1 MKRKFLRRDWNKM
14 IRLGGRRKKLKWRR
28 SKGMHAKI
36 RQKWKGYSQ
45 MPSPGYKTP
54 RKTRGLIENKI
65 PVIINNVQDLLRI
78 KTNEIG
84 ILSKTVGKKKKIE
97 IAKKALE
104 MKANF
109 ANFDANKFLEEIKKE
124 QEQKKHEKEGGK
136 KKEVKKEKVGE
147 KKEEKSE
154 PKKEE
159 KAEEKKS
166 QDKTVQV
173 QSEKEKAGE
182 AK

>member
-1 MKRKFLRRDWNKM
+1 
-14 IRLGGRRKKLKWRR
+14 
-28 SKGMHAKI
+28 
-36 RQKWKGYSQ
+36 

-65 PVIINNVQDLLRI
+65 PVIINNVQDLLKI

-84 ILSKTVGKKKKIE
+84 IIAKSVGNKKKIE

-109 ANFDANKFLEEIKKE
+109 ANFDANKFLEEIKKA

-136 KKEVKKEKVGE
+136 KKEVKEKVE
-147 KKEEKSE
+147 KKEEEKSE
-154 PKKEE
+154 PKKENIEEKKKEAE
-159 KAEEKKS
+159 KAEEKK
-166 QDKTVQV
+166 
-173 QSEKEKAGE
+173 
-182 AK
+182 

>member
-1 MKRKFLRRDWNKM
+1 M

-65 PVIINNVQDLLRI
+65 PVIINNVQDLLKI

-84 ILSKTVGKKKKIE
+84 IIAKSVGNKKKIE

-109 ANFDANKFLEEIKKE
+109 ANFDANKFLEEIKKA
-124 QEQKKHEKEGGK
+124 QEQRAQ
-136 KKEVKKEKVGE
+136 VKSKEKKAE
-147 KKEEKSE
+147 KTETKEKPAE

-159 KAEEKKS
+159 VKAEEKIE
-166 QDKTVQV
+166 
-173 QSEKEKAGE
+173 EKK
-182 AK
+182 

>member
-1 MKRKFLRRDWNKM
+1 MRMKRKFLRRDWNKM

-54 RKTRGLIENKI
+54 RKTRGLIENKT
-65 PVIINNVQDLLRI
+65 PVLINNVHDLLKM

-84 ILSKTVGKKKKIE
+84 IMSKSVGNKKKIE

-109 ANFDANKFLEEIKKE
+109 ANFDANKFLEEIKKA
-124 QEQKKHEKEGGK
+124 QEQRAQVQKKTEKKAE
-136 KKEVKKEKVGE
+136 KKE
-147 KKEEKSE
+147 EEKSE

-159 KAEEKKS
+159 TEKVEEK
-166 QDKTVQV
+166 
-173 QSEKEKAGE
+173 A
-182 AK
+182 